1 MSMDF
6 RHLLAILLVTT
17 LWVVVLS
24 VCISVGGYSCP
35 IALRACRAGMASLQL
50 MKRAPS
56 SASAAEDITAL
67 MIWEM
72 VTTALLKSGMGELLY
87 MKKWPPAW
95 LLVFDSER

>member
-1 MSMDF
+1 MGG
-6 RHLLAILLVTT
+6 R
-17 LWVVVLS
+17 VVGLHRSGRLS
-24 VCISVGGYSCP
+24 VSHCFEGVPYHAKI
-35 IALRACRAGMASLQL
+35 ASLQL

-72 VTTALLKSGMGELLY
+72 MTKAPLLAGMGELLD
-87 MKKWPPAW
+87 MKKCPLSR